1 MSVLAPDAVE
11 GLFDQ
16 IAPIYDDLND
26 QLSFGLH
33 RIWKRMAVKWS
44 GAKAG
49 DRVLDLCC
57 GSGDLA
63 FLLAKAVGSKGKV
76 IGLDRS
82 QALLAVAADR
92 TRHSASARV
101 IDWQRGD
108 ALDLPFPA
116 DYFDA
121 ATLGY
126 GLRNVP
132 DISAVLQQLQW
143 VLQPGAKAAILDMHR
158 PYAPVLRQFQQFYL
172 DRWVVP
178 AAAARD
184 CAAEYEYIDAS
195 LEVFPQGHQQVELA
209 IAAGFQ
215 QAKHYELAAGL
226 MGVLVVEA

>member
-1 MSVLAPDAVE
+1 MTVLAPAAVE
-11 GLFDQ
+11 ALFDQ

-33 RIWKRMAVKWS
+33 RLWKRMAVKWS
-44 GAKAG
+44 AAQAG

-63 FLLAKAVGSKGKV
+63 FLLAKAVGSSGQV
-76 IGLDRS
+76 VGFDRS
-82 QALLAVAADR
+82 QALLTVAAER
-92 TRHSASARV
+92 AAKTPSAAV
-101 IDWQRGD
+101 IEWRRGD
-108 ALDLPFPA
+108 ALDLPFP
-116 DYFDA
+116 DQSFDA

-132 DISAVLQQLQW
+132 DIPTTLCQLQR
-143 VLQPGAKAAILDMHR
+143 VLKPGAKAAILDMHR
-158 PYAPVLRQFQQFYL
+158 PYAPILRQFQQFYL

-178 AAAARD
+178 TAAAHQ
-184 CAAEYEYIDAS
+184 CAQEYEYIDAS
-195 LEVFPQGHQQVELA
+195 LEAFPQGEQQVELA

>member
-1 MSVLAPDAVE
+1 MTVLAPTAVE
-11 GLFDQ
+11 ALFDQ

-33 RIWKRMAVKWS
+33 RLWKRMAVKWS

-63 FLLAKAVGSKGKV
+63 FLLAKAVGPTGQV
-76 IGLDRS
+76 VGFDRS

-92 TRHSASARV
+92 AAQEPPA
-101 IDWQRGD
+101 IAIEWLRGD
-108 ALDLPFPA
+108 ALDLPFPEQS
-116 DYFDA
+116 FDA
-121 ATLGY
+121 ATIGY

-132 DISAVLQQLQW
+132 DIPAVLRELQR
-143 VLQPGAKAAILDMHR
+143 VLKPGAKAAILDMHR
-158 PYAPVLRQFQQFYL
+158 PYAPILRQFQQLYL

-178 AAAARD
+178 TAAARQ
-184 CAAEYEYIDAS
+184 CAQEYEYIDAS
-195 LEVFPQGHQQVELA
+195 LEAFPQGDRQVALA

>member
-16 IAPIYDDLND
+16 IAPIYDNLND

-33 RIWKRMAVKWS
+33 RLWKRMAVKWS
-44 GAKAG
+44 AAKPG

-63 FLLAKAVGSKGKV
+63 FLLAKVVGSKGQV
-76 IGLDRS
+76 IGFDRS
-82 QALLAVAADR
+82 QALLSVAGDR
-92 TRHSASARV
+92 ARQLASALV

-108 ALDLPFPA
+108 ALDLPFP
-116 DYFDA
+116 DDHFDA

-132 DISAVLQQLQW
+132 DIPTVLRQLQR
-143 VLQPGAKAAILDMHR
+143 VLKPGARAAILDMHR
-158 PYAPVLRQFQQFYL
+158 PYSPLLRQFQQVYL

-178 AAAARD
+178 AAAAQN

-195 LEVFPQGHQQVELA
+195 LEAFPQGQQQVALA

-215 QAKHYELAAGL
+215 RAKHYELAAGL